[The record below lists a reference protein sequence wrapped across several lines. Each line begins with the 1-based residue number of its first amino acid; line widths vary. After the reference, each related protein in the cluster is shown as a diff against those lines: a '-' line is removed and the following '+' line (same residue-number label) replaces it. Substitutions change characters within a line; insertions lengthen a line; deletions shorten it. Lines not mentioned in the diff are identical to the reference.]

1 MEARETIRLL
11 DLLAD
16 VRERRG
22 AGEALATHFAATAL
36 FLFVPDPDRATKL
49 IPAPGFPTVPS
60 VRGWRELLARC
71 LRPGVELGRVAYPD
85 VSADAAACAYAF
97 EGLVF
102 VLVGATAHDAA
113 IGAQLAMFARV
124 LAAMFRA
131 EAGIMTARGELEV
144 ERRNAER
151 IASLARAL
159 DRARGEAE
167 RATRVKNEFLAM
179 LGHELRNPLAPIV
192 TALQMMRMEGVN
204 TRAQD
209 ILERQVGHVLRLVD
223 DLLDISRITSGKVE
237 LRRER
242 VEISTVVTRAL
253 EMSRPLF
260 EQRRNV
266 LTVIVPERGLTVDGD
281 PARLAQVFS
290 NLLTNAAKYSDLG
303 TAIELRAERVGDLVR
318 LSVFDHGIGIDA
330 AYLERVFDQFI
341 QVPQGLDRAAGGLG
355 LGLAIV
361 KSLVQR
367 HDGTVRV
374 ASEGSGRGSTFIV
387 ELPLCHTAENPT
399 ATQVEPLR
407 PTPTSSARVLV
418 VDDNTDAASLL
429 ADVLTSY
436 GHQVHVAHSG
446 PDALR
451 GLTSFTPDAALLDI
465 GLPVMDGYELARAL
479 RIRLPQLK
487 LVALTGYGQPDDRAR
502 SSAAGFDAHLVK
514 PVSIAN
520 VRRTLEEL
528 LASSLRVVTGA

>member
-1 MEARETIRLL
+1 MDAFETIRLL

-16 VRERRG
+16 LRERKA
-22 AGEALATHFAATAL
+22 AGEALAKHFAATAL
-36 FLFVPDPDRATKL
+36 FVFVPDPDRATKL
-49 IPAPGFPTVPS
+49 IPAPGFPTLPS
-60 VRGWRELLARC
+60 VRGWRELLAAC
-71 LRPGVELGRVAYPD
+71 ARPGVEVGRVAYPD
-85 VSADAAACAYAF
+85 AASDAAACAYAF
-97 EGLVF
+97 EGLVM
-102 VLVGATAHDAA
+102 VLVGATAPDAA
-113 IGAQLAMFARV
+113 IRAQLAMLARV

-131 EAGIMTARGELEV
+131 EAGILTARGELDV

-159 DRARGEAE
+159 DRARGDAE
-167 RATRVKNEFLAM
+167 RATRVKNDFLAM

-209 ILERQVGHVLRLVD
+209 VLERQVAHVLRLVD

-242 VEISTVVTRAL
+242 VETSAVVTRAL
-253 EMSRPLF
+253 EMSRPLL

-266 LTVIVPERGLTVDGD
+266 LTVDVPERGLLVDGD

-290 NLLTNAAKYSDLG
+290 NLLTNAAKYSDPG
-303 TAIELRAERVGDLVR
+303 TAIELRANRVGDFVQ
-318 LSVFDHGIGIDA
+318 LSVADHGIGIEP
-330 AYLERVFDQFI
+330 AYLDRVFDQFT

-361 KSLVQR
+361 KSLVER
-367 HDGTVRV
+367 HEGSVRV
-374 ASEGSGRGSTFIV
+374 ASEGKGCGSTFIV
-387 ELPLCHTAENPT
+387 EVPLCQAPEIQGA
-399 ATQVEPLR
+399 ATTVVASPPRQV
-407 PTPTSSARVLV
+407 SSARVLV

-429 ADVLTSY
+429 ADVLTAY
-436 GHQVHVAHSG
+436 GHQVQVAHSG

-479 RIRLPQLK
+479 RVQLPRLK

-520 VRRTLEEL
+520 VTRTLEEL
-528 LASSLRVVTGA
+528 LA

>member
-1 MEARETIRLL
+1 MDARETIRLL

-16 VRERRG
+16 VRERRVV
-22 AGEALATHFAATAL
+22 GEALAKHFAATAL
-36 FLFVPDPDRATKL
+36 FVFVPDAARATKL

-60 VRGWRELLARC
+60 VRGWQELLARC
-71 LRPGVELGRVAYPD
+71 TRPGVELGRIAYPD
-85 VSADAAACAYAF
+85 GSSEATACAYVF
-97 EGLVF
+97 DGLVM
-102 VLVGATAHDAA
+102 VLVGATAPDDAV
-113 IGAQLAMFARV
+113 GAQLAMLARV

-131 EAGIMTARGELEV
+131 EAGIIAARGDLEV

-159 DRARGEAE
+159 DRARGDAE

-192 TALQMMRMEGVN
+192 TALQVMRMEGVN
-204 TRAQD
+204 TPALD
-209 ILERQVGHVLRLVD
+209 ILERQVAHVLRLVD

-242 VEISTVVTRAL
+242 VEISAIVTRGL
-253 EMSRPLF
+253 EISQPLL
-260 EQRRNV
+260 EQRRNI
-266 LTVIVPERGLTVDGD
+266 LTVDVPERGLPVDGD
-281 PARLAQVFS
+281 PARLAQVVS

-303 TAIELRAERVGDLVR
+303 TAIELRAHREGDLVR
-318 LSVFDHGIGIDA
+318 LSVVDHGIGIDA

-361 KSLVQR
+361 KSLVQG

-374 ASEGSGRGSTFIV
+374 ASDGAGCGSTFVV
-387 ELPLCHTAENPT
+387 ELPLSQTPEVHEAPK
-399 ATQVEPLR
+399 QLDPLQPR
-407 PTPTSSARVLV
+407 SARVLV
-418 VDDNTDAASLL
+418 VDDNIDAASLL
-429 ADVLTSY
+429 ADLLIAY

-479 RIRLPQLK
+479 RVRLPQLK
-487 LVALTGYGQPDDRAR
+487 LVALTGYGQPGDLAR

-520 VRRTLEEL
+520 VRRTLEQL
-528 LASSLRVVTGA
+528 LG

>member
-1 MEARETIRLL
+1 MDARETIRLL

-16 VRERRG
+16 VRERR
-22 AGEALATHFAATAL
+22 AASEALAKHFAATAL
-36 FLFVPDPDRATKL
+36 FVFVPDPDRATKL

-60 VRGWRELLARC
+60 VRGWRELLAAC
-71 LRPGVELGRVAYPD
+71 GRPGVELGRVAYPD
-85 VSADAAACAYAF
+85 GRSDAAACAYAF
-97 EGLVF
+97 DGLVV
-102 VLVGATAHDAA
+102 VLVGATAPDAA
-113 IGAQLAMFARV
+113 IGAQLAMVARV

-131 EAGIMTARGELEV
+131 EAGILTARGELEV

-159 DRARGEAE
+159 DRARGDAE
-167 RATRVKNEFLAM
+167 RATRVKNDFLAM

-192 TALQMMRMEGVN
+192 TALQMMRMQGIN

-209 ILERQVGHVLRLVD
+209 VLERQVAHVLRLVD

-242 VEISTVVTRAL
+242 VEISAVVARAL
-253 EMSRPLF
+253 EMSRPLL

-266 LTVIVPERGLTVDGD
+266 LTVDVAERGLVVDGD

-303 TAIELRAERVGDLVR
+303 TAIELRAHRVGDLVR
-318 LSVFDHGIGIDA
+318 VSVVDHGIGIDA
-330 AYLERVFDQFI
+330 PFIERVFDQFV
-341 QVPQGLDRAAGGLG
+341 QVPQGIDRAAGGLG

-367 HDGTVRV
+367 HHGSVRV
-374 ASEGSGRGSTFIV
+374 ASDGAGCGTTFVV
-387 ELPLCHTAENPT
+387 ELPLCRAPEVHEA
-399 ATQVEPLR
+399 AKRVEAQLPR
-407 PTPTSSARVLV
+407 PASSARVLV

-429 ADVLTSY
+429 ADVLTAY
-436 GHQVHVAHSG
+436 GHDVQVAHSG
-446 PDALR
+446 PDALL
-451 GLTSFTPDAALLDI
+451 GLASFTPDAALLDI

-479 RIRLPQLK
+479 HARLPGLK

-520 VRRTLEEL
+520 LTRTLEDL
-528 LASSLRVVTGA
+528 LA

>member
-1 MEARETIRLL
+1 MDARETIRLL

-16 VRERRG
+16 VSERR
-22 AGEALATHFAATAL
+22 AVGEELAKHFAATAL
-36 FLFVPDPDRATKL
+36 FVFVPDPDRASKL
-49 IPAPGFPTVPS
+49 IPAPGFPTLPS
-60 VRGWRELLARC
+60 ARGWRELLARC
-71 LRPGVELGRVAYPD
+71 TRPGVELGRVAYPNA
-85 VSADAAACAYAF
+85 SSEAAACGYAF
-97 EGLVF
+97 DGLVM
-102 VLVGATAHDAA
+102 VLVGPTAPDPT
-113 IGAQLAMFARV
+113 IGAQLAMLARV

-131 EAGIMTARGELEV
+131 EAEVISARGELEV
-144 ERRNAER
+144 ERRNGER

-159 DRARGEAE
+159 DRARGDAE

-192 TALQMMRMEGVN
+192 TALHMMRMEGIN

-209 ILERQVGHVLRLVD
+209 ILERQVAHVLRLVD

-242 VEISTVVTRAL
+242 LEISAVVTRAL
-253 EMSRPLF
+253 EMSRPLL

-266 LTVIVPERGLTVDGD
+266 LTVDVPECGLPVDGD
-281 PARLAQVFS
+281 PARLAQIVS

-303 TAIELRAERVGDLVR
+303 TAIELRADREGDLVR
-318 LSVFDHGIGIDA
+318 LSVVDHGIGIDT
-330 AYLERVFDQFI
+330 AYIERVFDQFV
-341 QVPQGLDRAAGGLG
+341 QVPQGIDRAAGGLG

-367 HDGTVRV
+367 HAGTVRV
-374 ASEGSGRGSTFIV
+374 ASDGPGCGSTFVV
-387 ELPLCHTAENPT
+387 ELPLCQDAEIPEV
-399 ATQVEPLR
+399 ARPVEPPR
-407 PTPTSSARVLV
+407 PKQMSSARVLV
-418 VDDNTDAASLL
+418 VDDNTDAASMLG
-429 ADVLTSY
+429 DVLTAY

-465 GLPVMDGYELARAL
+465 GLPVMDGYELAHAL
-479 RIRLPQLK
+479 RVRLPGLK

-502 SSAAGFDAHLVK
+502 TSAAGFDAHLVK

-520 VRRTLEEL
+520 ITRTLEEL
-528 LASSLRVVTGA
+528 LA